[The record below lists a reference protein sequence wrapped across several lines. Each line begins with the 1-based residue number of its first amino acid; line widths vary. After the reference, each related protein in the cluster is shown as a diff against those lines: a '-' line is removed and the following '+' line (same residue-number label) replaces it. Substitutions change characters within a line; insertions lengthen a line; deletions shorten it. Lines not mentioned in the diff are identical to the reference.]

1 MIAISTK
8 NYDPAAYHGGIFTE
22 EEIMMNQVMFW
33 LQPFVAAFTG
43 WFTTWIAI
51 FMLFHPREP
60 KRFLGITIQ
69 GIFPKRQKQV
79 AAKLGSIVAKELIHF
94 DEIAAQLKNPEQL
107 KSLTPLIETHLDTFL
122 HVKLKEL
129 FPVISM
135 FVGDNMLV
143 KMKEGMIVEIETLLP
158 QLITQFTDN
167 LAAKIDIEKM
177 VTEKV
182 SNFSS
187 DKLEQVLE
195 AVMKKEFRFVELI
208 GGVLGF
214 VIGLIQM
221 GLAVL

>member
-1 MIAISTK
+1 
-8 NYDPAAYHGGIFTE
+8 
-22 EEIMMNQVMFW
+22 MNDLMFW
-33 LQPFVAAFTG
+33 LQPFIAAFTG

-60 KRFLGITIQ
+60 KRFFGITIQ
-69 GIFPKRQKQV
+69 GIFPKRQKQF
-79 AAKLGSIVAKELIHF
+79 ASKLGGVVANELIHF
-94 DEIAAQLKNPEQL
+94 DEIAAQLKNPAQL
-107 KSLTPLIETHLDTFL
+107 KGLTPTIEAHLDTFL
-122 HVKLKEL
+122 QHKLKEI

-135 FVGDNMLV
+135 FVGENTLNKIKDGMLQ
-143 KMKEGMIVEIETLLP
+143 EIETLLP
-158 QLITQFTDN
+158 QLITQYTDSLSAQIN
-167 LAAKIDIEKM
+167 IEQM

-187 DKLEQVLE
+187 DKLEEILA

-221 GLAVL
+221 ALAAL

>member
-1 MIAISTK
+1 
-8 NYDPAAYHGGIFTE
+8 
-22 EEIMMNQVMFW
+22 MNQVMFW

-43 WFTTWIAI
+43 WFTTWIAV
-51 FMLFHPREP
+51 FMLFHPKEP
-60 KRFLGITIQ
+60 KRFLGVTIQ
-69 GIFPKRQKQV
+69 GIFPKRQSQV
-79 AAKLGSIVAKELIHF
+79 AAKLGSVVAKELIHF
-94 DEIAAQLKNPEQL
+94 DEIALMLKNPDQL
-107 KSLTPLIETHLDTFL
+107 KSLTPLIEAHLDTFL
-122 HVKLKEL
+122 QVKLKEL

-135 FVGDNMLV
+135 FVSDNMLG
-143 KMKEGMIVEIETLLP
+143 KMKEGMIAEIETLLP

-195 AVMKKEFRFVELI
+195 AVLKKEFRFVELI